1 MQIAS
6 TSLWST
12 NVLQTALPFD
22 EDFLEKL
29 SQFIISMSEDDENT
43 VKASNVGGWHSTY
56 DLAQNQNEQNIE
68 VHKKVN
74 EIITWLYSNKESS
87 YFDNNRL
94 IMNSWANINFDGTYQ
109 SYHNH
114 ADWALSAVFYVRVP
128 NNIINEKDG
137 SISFQDFSSRSMNPN
152 YNELKNILGEKE
164 RNLKVKTSDL
174 IIFPSHLPHAVNP
187 TFVKEPRIT
196 IAFNFKTI
204 PTIE

>member
-1 MQIAS
+1 
-6 TSLWST
+6 
-12 NVLQTALPFD
+12 
-22 EDFLEKL
+22 
-29 SQFIISMSEDDENT
+29 
-43 VKASNVGGWHSTY
+43 
-56 DLAQNQNEQNIE
+56 
-68 VHKKVN
+68 
-74 EIITWLYSNKESS
+74 
-87 YFDNNRL
+87 
-94 IMNSWANINFDGTYQ
+94 MNSWANINFDGTYQ

-196 IAFNFKTI
+196 IAFNFRTI
-204 PTIE
+204 PIMK

>member
-1 MQIAS
+1 
-6 TSLWST
+6 
-12 NVLQTALPFD
+12 
-22 EDFLEKL
+22 
-29 SQFIISMSEDDENT
+29 MSEDDENT

-137 SISFQDFSSRSMNPN
+137 SISFQRF
-152 YNELKNILGEKE
+152 LQ
-164 RNLKVKTSDL
+164 
-174 IIFPSHLPHAVNP
+174 
-187 TFVKEPRIT
+187 
-196 IAFNFKTI
+196 
-204 PTIE
+204 